1 VLIINFLIHIRT
13 IIFNFNN
20 WLPEVITSKNYLTR
34 DVIAGATIA
43 MIIIPQSMAYAT
55 LADVEP
61 VYGLYAALLPV
72 AIASLFGSSRYL
84 ATGPVAMVCL
94 LTAVAAESL
103 TGGNREF
110 YIVYA
115 VILAFSVGAFQIL
128 LSITKTGK
136 VFDKIPEHVLL
147 GFTSA
152 AALIISFSQLSKVF
166 GLPRVGLE
174 DLFNYDIFLQ
184 SHPINSESIFIS
196 FLILTLMYV
205 IKYRFTKYLTFS
217 NLAVFFAV
225 VVSISFVN
233 LFTYSGPIVGFIPEG
248 LPKISL
254 PDFDVFSSSIPM
266 LIIHTL
272 IIAFVGFM
280 EAIAIAKQL
289 HVKKPPKDS
298 KGVELY
304 KNPTPVDSN
313 QELFGQGLSNMTS
326 SISGSF
332 PVSGSFSRSAV
343 NEASGAYS
351 GLSSVITMIIV
362 GLTLL
367 YATPLLYN
375 LPQATLGIIVIFAVV
390 PLVRIKEMRELL
402 KNDKR
407 SGYVSVLTF
416 LSTIIFPLVSIE
428 IFEGV
433 HTHIWTGIIFG
444 FLLHLFVSS
453 DGTDDDRSLGEEH
466 NNENQVR

>member
-1 VLIINFLIHIRT
+1 
-13 IIFNFNN
+13 
-20 WLPEVITSKNYLTR
+20 
-34 DVIAGATIA
+34 
-43 MIIIPQSMAYAT
+43 M
-55 LADVEP
+55 
-61 VYGLYAALLPV
+61 
-72 AIASLFGSSRYL
+72 
-84 ATGPVAMVCL
+84 
-94 LTAVAAESL
+94 
-103 TGGNREF
+103 
-110 YIVYA
+110 
-115 VILAFSVGAFQIL
+115 
-128 LSITKTGK
+128 
-136 VFDKIPEHVLL
+136 
-147 GFTSA
+147 
-152 AALIISFSQLSKVF
+152 IISFSQLSKVF

-184 SHPINSESIFIS
+184 SNPINSESIFIS

-313 QELFGQGLSNMTS
+313 QELFGQGL
-326 SISGSF
+326 F
-332 PVSGSFSRSAV
+332 VC
-343 NEASGAYS
+343 
-351 GLSSVITMIIV
+351 
-362 GLTLL
+362 
-367 YATPLLYN
+367 
-375 LPQATLGIIVIFAVV
+375 
-390 PLVRIKEMRELL
+390 
-402 KNDKR
+402 
-407 SGYVSVLTF
+407 
-416 LSTIIFPLVSIE
+416 
-428 IFEGV
+428 
-433 HTHIWTGIIFG
+433 FG
-444 FLLHLFVSS
+444 FRVLLTV
-453 DGTDDDRSLGEEH
+453 
-466 NNENQVR
+466 